1 MKIDMELKP
10 GDVVLLKVLA
20 CVLILFFMAR
30 FLIFPGIEKHQDL
43 VIKKDDLTIEKQEM
57 QYTISNKAAIEKKIE
72 AQKENLKK
80 AQEGFYDLMENREV
94 DSLVTGLALKHDLFP
109 VYLNIEDPV
118 AGVPAA
124 YHLAEASGDFSESS
138 STLAKNEAT
147 REEATEE
154 LDGED
159 SSAEEPQSTLPYV
172 QYVNTTTVTITLQGQ
187 EAQIRELL
195 DDIAKNYPGIQVRS
209 FDMQS
214 GTYVD
219 SSLQKTEQMNCN
231 CVLAVY
237 TCGELSNTKGE

>member
-30 FLIFPGIEKHQDL
+30 FLIFPGMEKHQDL
-43 VIKKDDLTIEKQEM
+43 VAKKDDLTIEKQEM
-57 QYTISNKAAIEKKIE
+57 QYTISSKASTEKKIVT
-72 AQKENLKK
+72 QKENLKK

-94 DSLVTGLALKHDLFP
+94 DSLITGLALKHDLFP

-118 AGVPAA
+118 AGVPAS
-124 YHLAEASGDFSESS
+124 YQLSEASDDSSEN
-138 STLAKNEAT
+138 T
-147 REEATEE
+147 
-154 LDGED
+154 
-159 SSAEEPQSTLPYV
+159 SAEESQSTLPYV
-172 QYVNTTTVTITLQGQ
+172 QSVNTTMVTITLQGQ

-209 FDMQS
+209 FDMQF

>member
-1 MKIDMELKP
+1 MELKP
-10 GDVVLLKVLA
+10 GDEVLLKVLA

-30 FLIFPGIEKHQDL
+30 FLIFPGMEKHQDL
-43 VIKKDDLTIEKQEM
+43 VAKKDDLTIEKQEM
-57 QYTISNKAAIEKKIE
+57 QYTISSKASTEKKIVT
-72 AQKENLKK
+72 QKENLKK
-80 AQEGFYDLMENREV
+80 AQEGFYNLMENREV
-94 DSLVTGLALKHDLFP
+94 DSLITGLALKHDLFP

-118 AGVPAA
+118 AGVPVA
-124 YHLAEASGDFSESS
+124 YQLSEASDDS
-138 STLAKNEAT
+138 A
-147 REEATEE
+147 
-154 LDGED
+154 ED

-187 EAQIRELL
+187 EVQIRELL

>member
-1 MKIDMELKP
+1 MELKP

-30 FLIFPGIEKHQDL
+30 FLIFPGMEKHQDL
-43 VIKKDDLTIEKQEM
+43 VAKKDDLTIEKQEM
-57 QYTISNKAAIEKKIE
+57 QYTISSKASTEKKITT
-72 AQKENLKK
+72 QKENLKK

-94 DSLVTGLALKHDLFP
+94 DSLITGLALKHDLFP
-109 VYLNIEDPV
+109 VYLNIEDTV

-124 YHLAEASGDFSESS
+124 YQLSETS
-138 STLAKNEAT
+138 
-147 REEATEE
+147 
-154 LDGED
+154 ED
-159 SSAEEPQSTLPYV
+159 SSAEESQSTLPYV

>member
-30 FLIFPGIEKHQDL
+30 FLIFPGMEKHQDL
-43 VIKKDDLTIEKQEM
+43 VAKKDDLTIEKQEM
-57 QYTISNKAAIEKKIE
+57 QYTISSKASTEKKI
-72 AQKENLKK
+72 ATQKENLKK

-94 DSLVTGLALKHDLFP
+94 DSLITGLALKHDLFP
-109 VYLNIEDPV
+109 VYLNIEDTV

-124 YHLAEASGDFSESS
+124 YQLSETS
-138 STLAKNEAT
+138 
-147 REEATEE
+147 
-154 LDGED
+154 ED
-159 SSAEEPQSTLPYV
+159 SSAEESQSTLPYV

>member
-30 FLIFPGIEKHQDL
+30 FLIFPGMEKHQDL
-43 VIKKDDLTIEKQEM
+43 VAKKDDLTIEKQEM
-57 QYTISNKAAIEKKIE
+57 QYTISGKASTEKKI
-72 AQKENLKK
+72 ATQKENLKK

-94 DSLVTGLALKHDLFP
+94 DSLITGLALKHDLFP

-124 YHLAEASGDFSESS
+124 YQLSEALDDSSEDSLAEES
-138 STLAKNEAT
+138 
-147 REEATEE
+147 
-154 LDGED
+154 
-159 SSAEEPQSTLPYV
+159 QSTLPYV
-172 QYVNTTTVTITLQGQ
+172 QYVNTTTVTITLQGL

>member
-30 FLIFPGIEKHQDL
+30 FLIFPGMEKHQDL
-43 VIKKDDLTIEKQEM
+43 VAKKDDLTIEKQEM
-57 QYTISNKAAIEKKIE
+57 QYTISSKASTEKKIVT
-72 AQKENLKK
+72 QKENLKK

-94 DSLVTGLALKHDLFP
+94 DSLITGLALKHDLFP

-118 AGVPAA
+118 AGVPVA
-124 YHLAEASGDFSESS
+124 YQLSEASDDS
-138 STLAKNEAT
+138 A
-147 REEATEE
+147 
-154 LDGED
+154 ED

-187 EAQIRELL
+187 EVQIRELL

>member
-30 FLIFPGIEKHQDL
+30 FLIFPGMEKHQDL
-43 VIKKDDLTIEKQEM
+43 VAKKDDLTIEKQEM
-57 QYTISNKAAIEKKIE
+57 QYTISSKASTEKKIVT
-72 AQKENLKK
+72 QKENLKK

-94 DSLVTGLALKHDLFP
+94 DSLITGLALKHDLFP

-118 AGVPAA
+118 AGVPVA
-124 YHLAEASGDFSESS
+124 YQLSEASDDS
-138 STLAKNEAT
+138 A
-147 REEATEE
+147 
-154 LDGED
+154 ED

-172 QYVNTTTVTITLQGQ
+172 QCVNTTTVTITLQGQ
-187 EAQIRELL
+187 EVQIRELL

>member
-10 GDVVLLKVLA
+10 GDVALLKVLA

-30 FLIFPGIEKHQDL
+30 FLIFPGMEKHQDL
-43 VIKKDDLTIEKQEM
+43 VAKKDDLTIEKQEM
-57 QYTISNKAAIEKKIE
+57 QYTISSKASTEKKIVT
-72 AQKENLKK
+72 QKENLKK

-94 DSLVTGLALKHDLFP
+94 DSLITGLALKHDLFP

-124 YHLAEASGDFSESS
+124 YQLSEASEDSS
-138 STLAKNEAT
+138 
-147 REEATEE
+147 
-154 LDGED
+154 ED
-159 SSAEEPQSTLPYV
+159 SSAEESQSTLPHV

-187 EAQIRELL
+187 ETQIRELL

>member
-30 FLIFPGIEKHQDL
+30 FLIFPGMEKHQDL
-43 VIKKDDLTIEKQEM
+43 VAKKDDLTIEKQEM
-57 QYTISNKAAIEKKIE
+57 QYTISSKASTEKKIVT
-72 AQKENLKK
+72 QKENLKK

-94 DSLVTGLALKHDLFP
+94 DSLITGLALKHDLFP

-118 AGVPAA
+118 AGVPVA
-124 YHLAEASGDFSESS
+124 YQLSEASD
-138 STLAKNEAT
+138 
-147 REEATEE
+147 
-154 LDGED
+154 D
-159 SSAEEPQSTLPYV
+159 SAEEPQSTLPYV

-187 EAQIRELL
+187 EVQIRELL

>member
-30 FLIFPGIEKHQDL
+30 FLIFPGMEKHQDL
-43 VIKKDDLTIEKQEM
+43 VTKKDDLTIEKQEM
-57 QYTISNKAAIEKKIE
+57 QYTISSKASTEKEI
-72 AQKENLKK
+72 ATQKENLEK

-94 DSLVTGLALKHDLFP
+94 DSLITGLALKHDLFP

-124 YHLAEASGDFSESS
+124 YQLSEASDDSS
-138 STLAKNEAT
+138 
-147 REEATEE
+147 
-154 LDGED
+154 ED
-159 SSAEEPQSTLPYV
+159 SSTEESQSTLPYV

-187 EAQIRELL
+187 EAQIWELL

-214 GTYVD
+214 GIYVD

>member
-30 FLIFPGIEKHQDL
+30 FLIFPGMEKHQDL
-43 VIKKDDLTIEKQEM
+43 VAKKDDLTIEKQEM
-57 QYTISNKAAIEKKIE
+57 QYTISGKASTEKKI
-72 AQKENLKK
+72 ATQKENLKK

-94 DSLVTGLALKHDLFP
+94 DSLITGLALKHDLFP

-124 YHLAEASGDFSESS
+124 YQLSEALDDSSEDSLAEES
-138 STLAKNEAT
+138 
-147 REEATEE
+147 
-154 LDGED
+154 
-159 SSAEEPQSTLPYV
+159 QSTLPYV

-219 SSLQKTEQMNCN
+219 SSLQKAEQMNCN

>member
-30 FLIFPGIEKHQDL
+30 FLIFPGMEKHQDL
-43 VIKKDDLTIEKQEM
+43 VAKKDDLTIEKQEM
-57 QYTISNKAAIEKKIE
+57 QYTISSKASTEKKIVT
-72 AQKENLKK
+72 QKENLKK

-94 DSLVTGLALKHDLFP
+94 DSLITGLALKHDLFP

-124 YHLAEASGDFSESS
+124 YQLSEASDDSS
-138 STLAKNEAT
+138 
-147 REEATEE
+147 
-154 LDGED
+154 ED
-159 SSAEEPQSTLPYV
+159 SSSTLPYV

-214 GTYVD
+214 GIYVD

>member
-10 GDVVLLKVLA
+10 GDVALLKVLA

-30 FLIFPGIEKHQDL
+30 FLIFPGMEKHQDL
-43 VIKKDDLTIEKQEM
+43 VAKKDDLTIEKQEM
-57 QYTISNKAAIEKKIE
+57 QYTISSKASTEKKIVT
-72 AQKENLKK
+72 QKENLKK
-80 AQEGFYDLMENREV
+80 AQEGVYDLMENREV
-94 DSLVTGLALKHDLFP
+94 DSLITGLALKHDLFP

-124 YHLAEASGDFSESS
+124 YQLSEVS
-138 STLAKNEAT
+138 
-147 REEATEE
+147 
-154 LDGED
+154 ED
-159 SSAEEPQSTLPYV
+159 SSAEESQSTLPYV

>member
-30 FLIFPGIEKHQDL
+30 FLIFPGMEKHQDL
-43 VIKKDDLTIEKQEM
+43 VAKKDDLTIEKQEM
-57 QYTISNKAAIEKKIE
+57 QYTISSKASTEKKIVT
-72 AQKENLKK
+72 QKENLKK

-94 DSLVTGLALKHDLFP
+94 DSLITGLALKHDLFP

-124 YHLAEASGDFSESS
+124 YQLSEASDDS
-138 STLAKNEAT
+138 A
-147 REEATEE
+147 
-154 LDGED
+154 ED

>member
-30 FLIFPGIEKHQDL
+30 FLIFPGMEKHQDL
-43 VIKKDDLTIEKQEM
+43 VAKKDDLTIEKQEM
-57 QYTISNKAAIEKKIE
+57 QYTISSKASTEKEI
-72 AQKENLKK
+72 ATQKENLEK

-94 DSLVTGLALKHDLFP
+94 DSLITGLALKHDLFP
-109 VYLNIEDPV
+109 VYLNIKDPV
-118 AGVPAA
+118 AGIPAA
-124 YHLAEASGDFSESS
+124 YQLSEAS
-138 STLAKNEAT
+138 
-147 REEATEE
+147 
-154 LDGED
+154 ED
-159 SSAEEPQSTLPYV
+159 SSAEESQSTLPYV

>member
-30 FLIFPGIEKHQDL
+30 FLIFPGMEKHQDL
-43 VIKKDDLTIEKQEM
+43 VAKKDDLTIEKQEM
-57 QYTISNKAAIEKKIE
+57 QYTISSKASTEKKIVTH
-72 AQKENLKK
+72 KENLKK

-94 DSLVTGLALKHDLFP
+94 DSLITGLALKHDLFP

-118 AGVPAA
+118 AGVPVA
-124 YHLAEASGDFSESS
+124 YQLSEASDDS
-138 STLAKNEAT
+138 A
-147 REEATEE
+147 
-154 LDGED
+154 ED

-187 EAQIRELL
+187 EVQIRELL

>member
-10 GDVVLLKVLA
+10 GDVALLKVLA

-30 FLIFPGIEKHQDL
+30 FLIFPGMEKHQDL
-43 VIKKDDLTIEKQEM
+43 VAKKDDLTIEKQEM
-57 QYTISNKAAIEKKIE
+57 QYTISSKASTEKKIVT
-72 AQKENLKK
+72 QKENLKK

-94 DSLVTGLALKHDLFP
+94 DSLITGLALKHDLFP

-124 YHLAEASGDFSESS
+124 YQLSEASEDS
-138 STLAKNEAT
+138 
-147 REEATEE
+147 
-154 LDGED
+154 ED
-159 SSAEEPQSTLPYV
+159 SSAEESQSTLPYV

-187 EAQIRELL
+187 EAQIWELL

>member
-30 FLIFPGIEKHQDL
+30 FLIFPGMEKHQDL
-43 VIKKDDLTIEKQEM
+43 VAKKDDLTIEKQEM
-57 QYTISNKAAIEKKIE
+57 QYTISSKASTEKKIVT
-72 AQKENLKK
+72 QKENLKK

-94 DSLVTGLALKHDLFP
+94 DSLITGLALKHDLFP

-118 AGVPAA
+118 AGVPVA
-124 YHLAEASGDFSESS
+124 YQLSEASDDS
-138 STLAKNEAT
+138 A
-147 REEATEE
+147 
-154 LDGED
+154 ED

-187 EAQIRELL
+187 EVLIRELL

>member
-30 FLIFPGIEKHQDL
+30 FLIFPGMEKHQEL
-43 VIKKDDLTIEKQEM
+43 VAKKDDLTIEKQEM
-57 QYTISNKAAIEKKIE
+57 QYTISSKASTEKKI
-72 AQKENLKK
+72 ATQKENLEK

-94 DSLVTGLALKHDLFP
+94 DSLITGLALKHDLFP

-124 YHLAEASGDFSESS
+124 YQLSEASDDSS
-138 STLAKNEAT
+138 
-147 REEATEE
+147 
-154 LDGED
+154 ED
-159 SSAEEPQSTLPYV
+159 SSTEESQSTLPYV

-214 GTYVD
+214 GIYVD

>member
-30 FLIFPGIEKHQDL
+30 FLIFPGMEKHQDL
-43 VIKKDDLTIEKQEM
+43 VAKKDDLTIEKQEM
-57 QYTISNKAAIEKKIE
+57 QYTISSKASTEKKI
-72 AQKENLKK
+72 ATQKENLKK

-94 DSLVTGLALKHDLFP
+94 DSLITGLALKHDLFP
-109 VYLNIEDPV
+109 VYLNIEDTV

-124 YHLAEASGDFSESS
+124 YQLSETS
-138 STLAKNEAT
+138 
-147 REEATEE
+147 
-154 LDGED
+154 ED
-159 SSAEEPQSTLPYV
+159 SSAEESQSTLPYV

-195 DDIAKNYPGIQVRS
+195 DEIANNYPGIQVRS

>member
-30 FLIFPGIEKHQDL
+30 FLIFPGMEKHQDL
-43 VIKKDDLTIEKQEM
+43 VAKKDDLTIEKQEM
-57 QYTISNKAAIEKKIE
+57 QYTISSKASTEKKI
-72 AQKENLKK
+72 ATQKENLKK

-94 DSLVTGLALKHDLFP
+94 DSLITGLALKHDLFP

-124 YHLAEASGDFSESS
+124 YQLSEASDDSS
-138 STLAKNEAT
+138 
-147 REEATEE
+147 
-154 LDGED
+154 ED
-159 SSAEEPQSTLPYV
+159 SSVEEAQSTLPYV

-214 GTYVD
+214 GIYVD

>member
-30 FLIFPGIEKHQDL
+30 FLIFPGIEK
-43 VIKKDDLTIEKQEM
+43 QEM
-57 QYTISNKAAIEKKIE
+57 QYTISSKASTEKKIVT
-72 AQKENLKK
+72 QKENLKK

-94 DSLVTGLALKHDLFP
+94 DSLITGLALKHDLFP

-124 YHLAEASGDFSESS
+124 YQLSEASDDSS
-138 STLAKNEAT
+138 
-147 REEATEE
+147 
-154 LDGED
+154 ED
-159 SSAEEPQSTLPYV
+159 SSAEESQSTLPYV

>member
-20 CVLILFFMAR
+20 CVLILFFTAR
-30 FLIFPGIEKHQDL
+30 FLIFPGMEKHQDL
-43 VIKKDDLTIEKQEM
+43 VAKKDDLTIEKQEM
-57 QYTISNKAAIEKKIE
+57 QYTISSKASTEKKI
-72 AQKENLKK
+72 ATQKENLKK

-94 DSLVTGLALKHDLFP
+94 DSLITGLALKHDLFP

-124 YHLAEASGDFSESS
+124 YQLSEASEDF
-138 STLAKNEAT
+138 
-147 REEATEE
+147 
-154 LDGED
+154 
-159 SSAEEPQSTLPYV
+159 SAEESQSTLPYV

>member
-1 MKIDMELKP
+1 MELKP

-30 FLIFPGIEKHQDL
+30 FLIFPGMEKHQDL
-43 VIKKDDLTIEKQEM
+43 VAKKDDLTIEKQEM
-57 QYTISNKAAIEKKIE
+57 QYTISSKASTEKKIVT
-72 AQKENLKK
+72 QKENLKK

-94 DSLVTGLALKHDLFP
+94 DSLITGLALKHDLFP

-124 YHLAEASGDFSESS
+124 YQLSEASEDS
-138 STLAKNEAT
+138 
-147 REEATEE
+147 
-154 LDGED
+154 ED
-159 SSAEEPQSTLPYV
+159 SSAEESQSTLPYV

>member
-30 FLIFPGIEKHQDL
+30 FLIFPGMEKHQDL
-43 VIKKDDLTIEKQEM
+43 VAKKDDLTIEKQEM
-57 QYTISNKAAIEKKIE
+57 QYTISSKASTEKKIVT
-72 AQKENLKK
+72 QKENLKK

-94 DSLVTGLALKHDLFP
+94 DSLITGLALKHDLFP

-118 AGVPAA
+118 AGVPVA
-124 YHLAEASGDFSESS
+124 YQLSEASDDS
-138 STLAKNEAT
+138 A
-147 REEATEE
+147 
-154 LDGED
+154 ED

-172 QYVNTTTVTITLQGQ
+172 QYVNTTTVTIILQGQ
-187 EAQIRELL
+187 EVQIRELL

>member
-30 FLIFPGIEKHQDL
+30 FLIVPGMEKHQEL
-43 VIKKDDLTIEKQEM
+43 VAKKDDLTIEKQEM
-57 QYTISNKAAIEKKIE
+57 QYTISSKASTEKEI
-72 AQKENLKK
+72 ATQKENLEK

-94 DSLVTGLALKHDLFP
+94 DSLITGLALKHDLFP

-124 YHLAEASGDFSESS
+124 YQLSEASDDSS
-138 STLAKNEAT
+138 
-147 REEATEE
+147 
-154 LDGED
+154 ED
-159 SSAEEPQSTLPYV
+159 SSTEESQSTLPYV

-214 GTYVD
+214 GIYVD

>member
-30 FLIFPGIEKHQDL
+30 FLIFPGMEKHQDL
-43 VIKKDDLTIEKQEM
+43 VAKKDDLTIEKQEM
-57 QYTISNKAAIEKKIE
+57 QCTISSKASTEKKI
-72 AQKENLKK
+72 ATQKENLKK

-94 DSLVTGLALKHDLFP
+94 DSLITGLALKHDLFP

-118 AGVPAA
+118 AGIPAA
-124 YHLAEASGDFSESS
+124 YQLSEAS
-138 STLAKNEAT
+138 
-147 REEATEE
+147 
-154 LDGED
+154 ED
-159 SSAEEPQSTLPYV
+159 SSAEESQSTLPYV
-172 QYVNTTTVTITLQGQ
+172 QYVNTTTFTITLQGQ

>member
-30 FLIFPGIEKHQDL
+30 FLIFPGMEKHQDL
-43 VIKKDDLTIEKQEM
+43 VAKKDDLTIEKQEM
-57 QYTISNKAAIEKKIE
+57 QYTISSKASTEKEI
-72 AQKENLKK
+72 ATQKENLEK

-94 DSLVTGLALKHDLFP
+94 DSLITGLALKHDLFP
-109 VYLNIEDPV
+109 MYLNIEDPV

-124 YHLAEASGDFSESS
+124 YQLSEASDDSS
-138 STLAKNEAT
+138 
-147 REEATEE
+147 
-154 LDGED
+154 ED
-159 SSAEEPQSTLPYV
+159 SSTEESQSTLPYV

>member
-1 MKIDMELKP
+1 MKIDMELKS

-30 FLIFPGIEKHQDL
+30 FLIFPGMEKHQDL
-43 VIKKDDLTIEKQEM
+43 VAKKDDLTIEKQEM
-57 QYTISNKAAIEKKIE
+57 QYTISSKASTEKKIVT
-72 AQKENLKK
+72 QKENLKK

-94 DSLVTGLALKHDLFP
+94 DSLITGLALKHDLFP

-118 AGVPAA
+118 AGVPVA
-124 YHLAEASGDFSESS
+124 YQLSEASDDS
-138 STLAKNEAT
+138 A
-147 REEATEE
+147 
-154 LDGED
+154 ED

-187 EAQIRELL
+187 EVQIRELL

>member
-1 MKIDMELKP
+1 MELKP

-30 FLIFPGIEKHQDL
+30 FLIFPGMEKHQDL
-43 VIKKDDLTIEKQEM
+43 VAKKDDLTIEKQEM
-57 QYTISNKAAIEKKIE
+57 QYTISSKASTEKKI
-72 AQKENLKK
+72 ATQKENLKK
-80 AQEGFYDLMENREV
+80 VQKGFYDLMENREV
-94 DSLVTGLALKHDLFP
+94 DSLITGLALKHDLFP

-124 YHLAEASGDFSESS
+124 YQLSETS
-138 STLAKNEAT
+138 
-147 REEATEE
+147 
-154 LDGED
+154 ED
-159 SSAEEPQSTLPYV
+159 SSAEESQSTLPYV

>member
-1 MKIDMELKP
+1 MELKP

-30 FLIFPGIEKHQDL
+30 FLIFPGMEKHQDL
-43 VIKKDDLTIEKQEM
+43 VAKKDDLTIEKQEM
-57 QYTISNKAAIEKKIE
+57 QYTISSKASTEKEI
-72 AQKENLKK
+72 ATQKENLEK

-94 DSLVTGLALKHDLFP
+94 DSLITGLALKHDLFP

-124 YHLAEASGDFSESS
+124 YQLSEASDDSS
-138 STLAKNEAT
+138 
-147 REEATEE
+147 
-154 LDGED
+154 ED
-159 SSAEEPQSTLPYV
+159 SSTEESQSTLPYV

-214 GTYVD
+214 GIYVD

>member
-10 GDVVLLKVLA
+10 GDVALLKVLV

-30 FLIFPGIEKHQDL
+30 FLIFPGMEKHQDL
-43 VIKKDDLTIEKQEM
+43 VAKKDDLTIEKQEM
-57 QYTISNKAAIEKKIE
+57 QYTISSKASTEKKI
-72 AQKENLKK
+72 ATQKENLKK

-94 DSLVTGLALKHDLFP
+94 DSLITGLALKHDLFP

-124 YHLAEASGDFSESS
+124 YQLSEASENF
-138 STLAKNEAT
+138 
-147 REEATEE
+147 
-154 LDGED
+154 
-159 SSAEEPQSTLPYV
+159 SAEESQSTLPYV

>member
-30 FLIFPGIEKHQDL
+30 FLIFPGMEKHQDL
-43 VIKKDDLTIEKQEM
+43 VTKKDDLTIEKQEM
-57 QYTISNKAAIEKKIE
+57 QYTISSKASTEKKIVT
-72 AQKENLKK
+72 QKENLKK

-94 DSLVTGLALKHDLFP
+94 DSLITGLALKHDLFP

-124 YHLAEASGDFSESS
+124 YQLSEASDDSS
-138 STLAKNEAT
+138 
-147 REEATEE
+147 
-154 LDGED
+154 ED
-159 SSAEEPQSTLPYV
+159 SSTEESQSTLPYV

>member
-30 FLIFPGIEKHQDL
+30 FLIFPGMEKHQDL
-43 VIKKDDLTIEKQEM
+43 VAKKDDLTIEKQEM
-57 QYTISNKAAIEKKIE
+57 QYTISSKASTEKEI
-72 AQKENLKK
+72 ATQKENLEK

-94 DSLVTGLALKHDLFP
+94 DSLITGLALKHDLFP
-109 VYLNIEDPV
+109 MYLNIEDPV

-124 YHLAEASGDFSESS
+124 YQLSEASEDS
-138 STLAKNEAT
+138 
-147 REEATEE
+147 
-154 LDGED
+154 ED
-159 SSAEEPQSTLPYV
+159 SSAEESQSTLPYV

>member
-30 FLIFPGIEKHQDL
+30 FLIFPGMEKHQEL
-43 VIKKDDLTIEKQEM
+43 VAKKDDLTIEKQEM
-57 QYTISNKAAIEKKIE
+57 QYTISSKASTEKEI
-72 AQKENLKK
+72 ATQKENLEK

-94 DSLVTGLALKHDLFP
+94 DSLITGLAQKHDLFP

-124 YHLAEASGDFSESS
+124 YQLSEASDDSS
-138 STLAKNEAT
+138 
-147 REEATEE
+147 
-154 LDGED
+154 ED
-159 SSAEEPQSTLPYV
+159 SSTEESQSTLPYV

-214 GTYVD
+214 GIYVD

>member
-30 FLIFPGIEKHQDL
+30 FLIFPGMEKHQDL
-43 VIKKDDLTIEKQEM
+43 VAKKDDLTIEKQEM
-57 QYTISNKAAIEKKIE
+57 QYTISSKASTEKKIVT
-72 AQKENLKK
+72 QKENLKK

-94 DSLVTGLALKHDLFP
+94 DSLITGLALKHDLFP

-124 YHLAEASGDFSESS
+124 YQLSEASDDS
-138 STLAKNEAT
+138 A
-147 REEATEE
+147 
-154 LDGED
+154 ED

-187 EAQIRELL
+187 EVQIRELL